1 MLNFQFK
8 YKDIKPYEP
17 KYKKTNKSDTP
28 ILSELHLDG
37 VKKHSTAPKRAI
49 EKLYEFPSAKSQ
61 KRGIT
66 RYDLRYTTGTMPDF
80 NYKPTDITDVDEMEV
95 LDNFHL
101 PKVDANIKFI
111 GIKPMS
117 FKETQLN
124 NMKEELGIPNPLT
137 ALRVE
142 ATEGLPI
149 NEYKEKTDKIMDD
162 FESFKKSIIANKH
175 IDEDGKRIAI
185 NTMERYKKQGIQHP
199 NSKGVVK
206 DPNPEETKQ
215 FLDIMDNAGKK
226 LQIEKASNILKQQP
240 KTQSTPSA
248 NALSN
253 DEDDEYNSY
262 KKPDSIY
269 SEEGINNRLKVYTQ
283 NMNNMNDLTN
293 YLSGYSYLDDM
304 KYIKNALQSLH
315 KTPEDIE
322 AITAFKNKLK
332 SLEFPPNTTYN
343 DEARTEAINTIDN
356 TIRLL
361 SSQPVDRQEIEKRL
375 KEAREPEPEPE
386 KVSKPKRLPSPEKY
400 EGEIPTDVIDSLSD
414 IKNKIVFNDVKE
426 QIKKNDPTITNDRGL
441 HTKAKELINRQEH
454 PEKYILK
461 DKKVEL
467 SNARKELK
475 ELLNS
480 DNNGYETPQEAAKLS
495 VLQRK
500 IITLYNDINKTNEE
514 YSENIFN
521 DLRNDYL
528 DFVKDLESNDSLLDK
543 ATLNKVNKY
552 LLLAGQQHLVKSKGI
567 TAADKLKKNYV
578 QTTFR
583 ITHETK
589 DPPKEKKK
597 AKFVSLSDYNNEGKE
612 AEQPNNNTKTKTK

>member
-185 NTMERYKKQGIQHP
+185 NAMERYKKQGIQHP
-199 NSKGVVK
+199 NSKGVFK

-386 KVSKPKRLPSPEKY
+386 PEKVSKPKRLPSPEKY

-426 QIKKNDPTITNDRGL
+426 QIKKNDPTITNNRGL
-441 HTKAKELINRQEH
+441 HTKAKEIINRQEH
-454 PEKYILK
+454 PEKYTLK

-467 SNARKELK
+467 TETRKELK
-475 ELLNS
+475 TLLN
-480 DNNGYETPQEAAKLS
+480 NKIETPQQVGELNNTRK
-495 VLQRK
+495 K
-500 IITLYNDINKTNEE
+500 IIELYNDIHKSNEV
-514 YSENIFN
+514 YSEGLFET
-521 DLRNDYL
+521 LKNDYNE
-528 DFVKDLESNDSLLDK
+528 FVKELESNDSLLDTE
-543 ATLNKVNKY
+543 TLKKVNKY
-552 LLLAGQQHLVKSKGI
+552 LLLSGQDHIANIKGT
-567 TAADKLKKNYV
+567 TAANRLKKTIV
-578 QTTFR
+578 QSNFRKFEPSNTSKRAVSTQRARIMTF
-583 ITHETK
+583 
-589 DPPKEKKK
+589 
-597 AKFVSLSDYNNEGKE
+597 SDLNNNESKE
-612 AEQPNNNTKTKTK
+612 GGQTNTKTKTK

>member
-185 NTMERYKKQGIQHP
+185 NAMERYKKQGIQHP
-199 NSKGVVK
+199 NSKGVFK

-426 QIKKNDPTITNDRGL
+426 QIKKNDPTITNNRGL
-441 HTKAKELINRQEH
+441 HTKAKEIINRQEH
-454 PEKYILK
+454 PEKYTLK

-467 SNARKELK
+467 TETRKELK
-475 ELLNS
+475 TLLN
-480 DNNGYETPQEAAKLS
+480 NKIETPQQVGELNNTRK
-495 VLQRK
+495 K
-500 IITLYNDINKTNEE
+500 IIELYNDIHKSNEV
-514 YSENIFN
+514 YSEGLFET
-521 DLRNDYL
+521 LKNDYNE
-528 DFVKDLESNDSLLDK
+528 FVKELESNDSLLDTE
-543 ATLNKVNKY
+543 TLKKVNKY
-552 LLLAGQQHLVKSKGI
+552 LLLSGQDHIANIKGT
-567 TAADKLKKNYV
+567 TAAIRLKKPIV
-578 QTTFR
+578 QSNFRKFEPSNTSKRTVSTQRARIMTF
-583 ITHETK
+583 
-589 DPPKEKKK
+589 
-597 AKFVSLSDYNNEGKE
+597 SDLNNNESKE
-612 AEQPNNNTKTKTK
+612 GGQTNTKTKTK